1 MNSGRLMYVV
11 PWRSVNPPLRCA
23 NLREQAP
30 FSSENSVA
38 GTRST
43 PPSCGFFYIFCT
55 LRTILD
61 PALGFSVLHKDP
73 SELSRIF
80 ALPRFAGRGV
90 VLLGDHCTKQS
101 SINACPF
108 VLDDVSPRLSLA
120 AVRNPA
126 PAPSPVPG
134 TPEAQGRK

>member
-11 PWRSVNPPLRCA
+11 PWRSVNPPPTLRQ
-23 NLREQAP
+23 LMGTGPILFGEQRGRNP
-30 FSSENSVA
+30 QH
-38 GTRST
+38 

-126 PAPSPVPG
+126 PALSPVPG